1 MNTFNRRNFLATMG
15 AIPFLPGLLSG
26 SEFMGKSAKS
36 LILIWM
42 DGGMSHIDTFDG
54 KPEAHPNIR
63 GDLVCKESSLEGV
76 FVSEALPRL
85 SKRMKHLSLVR
96 SLTSPEG
103 NHDRGSCY
111 MLTGRRP
118 NPVLTYPS
126 FGSLI
131 GQEEITLKGSVPPYV
146 AIPDSHYYAGHGF
159 LPLSRGPFEIGG
171 RPGSKDF
178 KVRNLEPAPQMQQ
191 AINLLKQV
199 DQLDGG
205 AQSDAELARDRFLG
219 QARYLSLN
227 PSVRAMFD
235 LKQESASSHQRYG
248 RHFLGQSCLLARRL
262 VEGGVRTV
270 FVRDKGW
277 DHHRNIKQSLTYGFP
292 PKLEAMDQ
300 AVAAL
305 HEDFERRGLLEKA
318 VVMVASEFGRT
329 PRINSSGGR
338 DHWSRAS
345 SVLLFGAGLRPGTVV
360 GRTDIKGEAPIE
372 RPVSPSDLFYTVL
385 SSLGA
390 DFHKEL
396 KTADGRPIPM
406 VEDNMSLIHEIL
418 A

>member
-1 MNTFNRRNFLATMG
+1 MNRRSFLASMG
-15 AIPFLPGLLSG
+15 ALPFLPGLLSG
-26 SEFMGKSAKS
+26 TELLGRSSRA

-63 GDLVCKESSLEGV
+63 GDLNSTESSLEGV

-85 SKRMKHLSLVR
+85 SRRMHRLGLVR
-96 SLTSPEG
+96 SVTSPEG

-126 FGSLI
+126 FGSLV
-131 GQEEITLKGSVPPYV
+131 GDEGHRSDHPVPAYV
-146 AIPDSHYYAGHGF
+146 AIPDAHYYAGHGF
-159 LPLSRGPFEIGG
+159 LPLARGPFEIGA
-171 RPGSKDF
+171 RPGTPGF
-178 KVRNLEPAPQMQQ
+178 KVKDLEPAPALQQ
-191 AINLLKQV
+191 AIGLLKQV

-205 AQSDAELARDRFLG
+205 ARSDAEVARDRFLHSA
-219 QARYLSLN
+219 QYLSLN
-227 PSVRAMFD
+227 PEVRAMFD
-235 LKQESASSHQRYG
+235 LKSEKADTHALYG

-262 VEGGVRTV
+262 VEGGVKTV

-277 DHHRNIKQSLTYGFP
+277 DHHRTIKQALTYGFP

-300 AVAAL
+300 AVSAL
-305 HEDFERRGLLEKA
+305 HQDLERRGLLENA
-318 VVMVASEFGRT
+318 LVMVASEFGRT
-329 PRINSSGGR
+329 PRINSGGGR

-345 SVLLFGAGLRPGTVV
+345 SALLFGAGIKPGTVV

-372 RPVSPSDLFYTVL
+372 RPVSPADLFYTVL
-385 SSLGA
+385 SALGA
-390 DFHKEL
+390 DIDNKL
-396 KTADGRPIPM
+396 RTPDGRPIPM
-406 VEDNMSLIHEIL
+406 VEDDMRLISEIL
-418 A
+418 V